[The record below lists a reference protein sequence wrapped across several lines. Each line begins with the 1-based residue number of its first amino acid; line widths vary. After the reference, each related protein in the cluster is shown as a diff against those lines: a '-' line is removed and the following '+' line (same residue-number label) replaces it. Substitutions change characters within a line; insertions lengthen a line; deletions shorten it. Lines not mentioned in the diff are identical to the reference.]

1 MNIFIIVILALFVIG
16 SLLISFKVFDIT
28 NKEILELSKHN
39 SEVRYGLFYNSLIE
53 DSRSFALGE
62 IVWFYDRK
70 YYVVK
75 QETTPSFIYFEYSH
89 LGEQLL
95 HLSTTMNDV
104 GYKEDGL
111 VADSREVKKVVRFDK

>member
-1 MNIFIIVILALFVIG
+1 MNIFIIVITVLMVILSILA
-16 SLLISFKVFDIT
+16 SFKVFDIT
-28 NKEILELSKHN
+28 NKEILELSEHN

-70 YYVVK
+70 YYIVK
-75 QETTPSFIYFEYSH
+75 HEANPSYVYFDYSH
-89 LGEQLL
+89 LGYQLL

-111 VADSREVKKVVRFDK
+111 VVDSREVKKVMRF

>member
-1 MNIFIIVILALFVIG
+1 MNLIIIVITVLMVILSILA
-16 SLLISFKVFDIT
+16 SFKVFDIT
-28 NKEILELSKHN
+28 NKELVELSKHN

-53 DSRSFALGE
+53 DSRSFSLGE

-70 YYVVK
+70 YYIVK
-75 QETTPSFIYFEYSH
+75 HETTYSWVYFECSH
-89 LGEQLL
+89 LGYQLL

-111 VADSREVKKVVRFDK
+111 VVDSREVKKVVRF

>member
-1 MNIFIIVILALFVIG
+1 MNIFIIVITVLMVVLSIFV
-16 SLLISFKVFDIT
+16 SFKVFDIT

-62 IVWFYDRK
+62 IVWFYDQK
-70 YYVVK
+70 YYIVK
-75 QETTPSFIYFEYSH
+75 QETNPSYVYFECSR
-89 LGEQLL
+89 LGYQLL

-111 VADSREVKKVVRFDK
+111 VVDSREVKKVVRF

>member
-1 MNIFIIVILALFVIG
+1 MNLIIIVITALLVIG
-16 SLLISFKVFDIT
+16 SILISFKTFSVT

-53 DSRSFALGE
+53 ESRSFTLGE

-75 QETTPSFIYFEYSH
+75 YETNPSPFH
-89 LGEQLL
+89 LGYQLL

-111 VADSREVKKVVRFDK
+111 VVDSREVKKVMRF

>member
-1 MNIFIIVILALFVIG
+1 MNLIIIVITALMVIG
-16 SLLISFKVFDIT
+16 SILISFKTFSVT
-28 NKEILELSKHN
+28 NKGVLELSKN
-39 SEVRYGLFYNSLIE
+39 NLEVRYGLFYNSLIE
-53 DSRSFALGE
+53 ESRSFTLGE

-75 QETTPSFIYFEYSH
+75 YETSPSPFH
-89 LGEQLL
+89 LGYRLL

-111 VADSREVKKVVRFDK
+111 VVDSREVKKVVRF

>member
-1 MNIFIIVILALFVIG
+1 MNLFIIVITVIIVVL
-16 SLLISFKVFDIT
+16 SIFISFKVFDIT
-28 NKEILELSKHN
+28 NKEILELSEHN
-39 SEVRYGLFYNSLIE
+39 SEVRYGWFYNSLIE
-53 DSRSFALGE
+53 DSRSFTLGE

-75 QETTPSFIYFEYSH
+75 YETNPSYVYFERTD
-89 LGEQLL
+89 LGYQLL

-111 VADSREVKKVVRFDK
+111 VVDSREVKKVVRF

>member
-1 MNIFIIVILALFVIG
+1 MNLFIIVITVLMVVLSIIV
-16 SLLISFKVFDIT
+16 SFKVFDIT

-39 SEVRYGLFYNSLIE
+39 SEVRYGLFYNWLIE

-70 YYVVK
+70 YCVVK
-75 QETTPSFIYFEYSH
+75 YETNPSYVYFERSH
-89 LGEQLL
+89 LGYQLL
-95 HLSTTMNDV
+95 HLSATMNDF

-111 VADSREVKKVVRFDK
+111 VVDSREVKKVVRFK

>member
-1 MNIFIIVILALFVIG
+1 MNLIIIVITALMVIG
-16 SLLISFKVFDIT
+16 SIIISFKVFDIT

-53 DSRSFALGE
+53 ESRSFTLGE

-75 QETTPSFIYFEYSH
+75 YETNPSPFY
-89 LGEQLL
+89 LGYQLL
-95 HLSTTMNDV
+95 HLSTTMNDI

-111 VADSREVKKVVRFDK
+111 VVDSREVKKVMRF

>member
-1 MNIFIIVILALFVIG
+1 MNIFIIVITVLMVVLSILV
-16 SLLISFKVFDIT
+16 SFKVFDIT
-28 NKEILELSKHN
+28 NKEILELSEHN
-39 SEVRYGLFYNSLIE
+39 SEVRYGLFYNSLVE
-53 DSRSFALGE
+53 DGRSFTLGE

-75 QETTPSFIYFEYSH
+75 YETNPSYVYFERTH
-89 LGEQLL
+89 LGYQLL

-111 VADSREVKKVVRFDK
+111 VVDSREVKKVVRFK

>member
-1 MNIFIIVILALFVIG
+1 MNLIIIVITALLVIG
-16 SLLISFKVFDIT
+16 SILISFKTFSVT

-39 SEVRYGLFYNSLIE
+39 SEVRYGLFYNSLVE
-53 DSRSFALGE
+53 DSRSFTLGE

-70 YYVVK
+70 YYIVK
-75 QETTPSFIYFEYSH
+75 HETNPQYVYFQYAH
-89 LGEQLL
+89 LGYQLL

-111 VADSREVKKVVRFDK
+111 VVDSREVKKVMRF